1 MDIWNILNIISQVCI
16 VIFGV
21 MAILLL
27 NLQKRSGVIFGL
39 ISQPFW
45 YYSAYYTKN
54 WGIFILSFAYTASY
68 CLGYYTQFIKV
79 KEKDDATKD

>member
-1 MDIWNILNIISQVCI
+1 MDIWSVLNIVSQVAI
-16 VIFGV
+16 VVFGV
-21 MAILLL
+21 LAILLL
-27 NLQKRSGVIFGL
+27 NLKKRSGVIFGL

-68 CLGYYTQFIKV
+68 CVGYYTQFVKV
-79 KEKDDATKD
+79 KKEEGNEQD